1 MIPLMNTT
9 SSSISEVISFFGS
22 QSELAK
28 KLGLSPQAV
37 QHWIGR
43 GHIPIRRAIQ
53 IERLTDGKIR
63 LEDIIHLTDL
73 KEQEKDFPDLSK
85 KAG

>member
-9 SSSISEVISFFGS
+9 SSSISEVISYFGS
-22 QSELAK
+22 QSELAR

-43 GHIPIRRAIQ
+43 GYIPIRRAVQ
-53 IERLTDGKIR
+53 IERLSGGKIR
-63 LEDIIHLTDL
+63 LEDIIHLTGL
-73 KEQEKDFPDLSK
+73 KEQELRP
-85 KAG
+85 